1 MFKTIRS
8 LLLTSVLI
16 GSMVWS
22 TPLLLAHAEPY
33 KEKMIEENEDNKVQ
47 EPKDIFPYPC
57 ERKLTEEQKR
67 LLKQKKAELKE
78 KYLANLEQMDEEQ
91 KKAALSKY
99 KEELLIYMEKELG
112 LKFKRKHK
120 DNAMQP

>member
-33 KEKMIEENEDNKVQ
+33 KEKMIEENEDNKAQ

>member
-33 KEKMIEENEDNKVQ
+33 KEKMIEENEDNKAQ
-47 EPKDIFPYPC
+47 EPMDIFPYPC